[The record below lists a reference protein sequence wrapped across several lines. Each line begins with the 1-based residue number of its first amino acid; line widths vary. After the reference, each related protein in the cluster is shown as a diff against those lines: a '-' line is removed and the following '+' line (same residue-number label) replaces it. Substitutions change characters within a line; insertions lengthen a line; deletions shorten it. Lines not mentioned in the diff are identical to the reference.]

1 MYFVFNVIIFFRSFI
16 KKVLWLLGIRF
27 YIVWI
32 DKFLEFNF
40 IYFWYILFDINVK
53 ILRNVIK
60 MGLNI
65 IIVFVIYGLMIFKK
79 FDNLLEMLN
88 V

>member
-1 MYFVFNVIIFFRSFI
+1 MYFVFNVIIFCRSFI

-40 IYFWYILFDINVK
+40 IYFWYILVDINVK

-65 IIVFVIYGLMIFKK
+65 IIVFVIYGLNDF
-79 FDNLLEMLN
+79 
-88 V
+88 

>member
-16 KKVLWLLGIRF
+16 KKVLWLLGISF

-32 DKFLEFNF
+32 DRLLEFNF
-40 IYFWYILFDINVK
+40 IYFWYILVDINVK

-60 MGLNI
+60 MGFNI
-65 IIVFVIYGLMIFKK
+65 IIVFVIYGLNGFKK
-79 FDNLLEMLN
+79 
-88 V
+88 VR